1 MTDFTVNRPGDQSPL
16 SATRMDPPYGRLSG
30 HISTGSIGGYPAD
43 YVASLTGALGSLDIN
58 AMRSFGQPILDGG
71 LQIPTPDG
79 SMGGHSPD
87 FGSDAARQF
96 IANGMM
102 AGSASGFGQAGYG
115 SLMGM
120 PVNSNLGLPSGN
132 VSPNAAA
139 AAVASAYGVP
149 GYFPVMQSG
158 YGFPP
163 GRMTGNYGPA
173 AAAAAAA
180 AAGNLTGRTVYI
192 GNIPDDASADELLN
206 LVRFGPIESVKIL
219 SDKSCVFI
227 SFLDGSTAAAFYADA
242 AVKKLALRGQEL
254 RIGWG
259 RESNLPTPV
268 AIAVN
273 YNQATR
279 NVFIG
284 NLADEDTEQTLRDDL
299 ARFGDIDQIKIV
311 RDKNIAF
318 VHFLSI
324 SVAMKAVNSL
334 PREPAY
340 KAKRVGYGKD
350 RCAYVPRA
358 QQAAVRQAVAQATA
372 AVQAHSGQLVGA
384 PFNYGFGYS
393 PSGGFDQNGY
403 TAPSVNGFTTTGG
416 GAGYVD
422 PSQMNNRSIYLG
434 NISGETSVEE
444 LCNNIRGG
452 VLESIKVLPDKKC
465 AFVMFVDPVAA
476 LSFYRHSEQ
485 NPITIAGRRLRI
497 GWGKA
502 LMPVS
507 PKLLAD
513 VQQGASRNVYIGQ
526 ITDFDVFNADKLRED
541 FSEYGDIELINFFKE
556 KHAAYV
562 NFTSIEAAQKA
573 IAAIKQHD
581 DYASLRIAHGKD
593 RCGYPPRQPRSQGRR
608 ETSPRANSENDPVAV
623 AIAAA
628 EAHAA
633 AAEAEPSEK

>member
-1 MTDFTVNRPGDQSPL
+1 
-16 SATRMDPPYGRLSG
+16 
-30 HISTGSIGGYPAD
+30 
-43 YVASLTGALGSLDIN
+43 
-58 AMRSFGQPILDGG
+58 
-71 LQIPTPDG
+71 
-79 SMGGHSPD
+79 
-87 FGSDAARQF
+87 
-96 IANGMM
+96 
-102 AGSASGFGQAGYG
+102 
-115 SLMGM
+115 
-120 PVNSNLGLPSGN
+120 
-132 VSPNAAA
+132 
-139 AAVASAYGVP
+139 
-149 GYFPVMQSG
+149 
-158 YGFPP
+158 
-163 GRMTGNYGPA
+163 MTGNYGPA

-180 AAGNLTGRTVYI
+180 AAGNMTGRTVYI

-259 RESNLPTPV
+259 RESNLPTSV
-268 AIAVN
+268 AIAVQ

-324 SVAMKAVNSL
+324 SVAMKVVNAL

-340 KAKRVGYGKD
+340 KMKRVGYGKD

-372 AVQAHSGQLVGA
+372 AVQAHTGQISSA
-384 PFNYGFGYS
+384 PFNYGGFGYN
-393 PSGGFDQNGY
+393 PSGSFDQNGF
-403 TAPSVNGFTTTGG
+403 PGNSPGVNVNGFVTTGG
-416 GAGYVD
+416 GGGYVD
-422 PSQMNNRSIYLG
+422 PSQIGNRSIYLG

-452 VLESIKVLPDKKC
+452 VLESIKVLPEKKC
-465 AFVMFVDPVAA
+465 AFVMFVDPAAA
-476 LSFYRHSEQ
+476 LAFYRHSEQ
-485 NPITIAGRRLRI
+485 NPVTIAGRRLRV

-502 LMPVS
+502 LTPVS

-526 ITDFDVFNADKLRED
+526 ITDFDVFNAEKLRAD
-541 FSEYGDIELINFFKE
+541 FGEYGGE
-556 KHAAYV
+556 YCW
-562 NFTSIEAAQKA
+562 
-573 IAAIKQHD
+573 
-581 DYASLRIAHGKD
+581 R
-593 RCGYPPRQPRSQGRR
+593 
-608 ETSPRANSENDPVAV
+608 
-623 AIAAA
+623 
-628 EAHAA
+628 
-633 AAEAEPSEK
+633 

>member
-16 SATRMDPPYGRLSG
+16 SATRMDPTYGRLSG
-30 HISTGSIGGYPAD
+30 HMSSASIGGYPSD
-43 YVASLTGALGSLDIN
+43 YVASLTGALGSLDLN
-58 AMRSFGQPILDGG
+58 AMRSFPQPILDGG

-96 IANGMM
+96 MANGLMG
-102 AGSASGFGQAGYG
+102 GSPSGYSQAGYG

-120 PVNSNLGLPSGN
+120 PVNSNIGIPSGT

-139 AAVASAYGVP
+139 SAYGMP
-149 GYFPVMQSG
+149 GYFPMMQQPG
-158 YGFPP
+158 FGFPTQ
-163 GRMTGNYGPA
+163 RMTGNYGPA

-259 RESNLPTPV
+259 RESNVPTAV

-284 NLADEDTEQTLRDDL
+284 NLNDEDTEQTLRDDL

-324 SVAMKAVNSL
+324 SVAMKVVNSL
-334 PREPAY
+334 PREAGY
-340 KAKRVGYGKD
+340 KAKRVGFGKD

-372 AVQAHSGQLVGA
+372 AVQAHSGQLGGNA
-384 PFNYGFGYS
+384 FNYGFGYNPAS
-393 PSGGFDQNGY
+393 GFDQNGFNS
-403 TAPSVNGFTTTGG
+403 PGVNGFTTTGG

-465 AFVMFVDPVAA
+465 AFVMFVDPAAA

-502 LMPVS
+502 LTPVS

-526 ITDFDVFNADKLRED
+526 ITDFDAFNADKLRAD

-573 IAAIKQHD
+573 ITAIKQKD

-623 AIAAA
+623 AIATAEANATAA
-628 EAHAA
+628 E
-633 AAEAEPSEK
+633 ESPKE